1 MLQRANEA
9 FARAVASAQT
19 DDADAYYAY
28 ATFLMKN
35 QSNDRDSRLM
45 AKRFFIRAI
54 EIDRC
59 HVLAL
64 DELAAIHETEANL
77 EEAERLWV
85 EALDVEPTMA
95 PSQADFVSLLERV
108 RTRCYTAEEVVNRD
122 EDGGALAARSL
133 VLHQQLRKYA
143 TLKAMYVSRMEVA
156 GGDDFALPPAT
167 SGGTASQQDRQV
179 ESEGGVF
186 LRHSRAY
193 LNAFRDQFKD
203 NSRNAYRS

>member
-1 MLQRANEA
+1 
-9 FARAVASAQT
+9 
-19 DDADAYYAY
+19 
-28 ATFLMKN
+28 
-35 QSNDRDSRLM
+35 M

-54 EIDRC
+54 EIDPC

-64 DELAAIHETEANL
+64 DELAAIHEDEANL

-85 EALDVEPTMA
+85 QALDVEPTMA

-143 TLKAMYVSRMEVA
+143 TLKAMYVSRMDVA
-156 GGDDFALPPAT
+156 GGEDFALPPAT
-167 SGGTASQQDRQV
+167 PGGVPAQQGNEM
-179 ESEGGVF
+179 ESEGGIF

>member
-1 MLQRANEA
+1 M
-9 FARAVASAQT
+9 
-19 DDADAYYAY
+19 
-28 ATFLMKN
+28 
-35 QSNDRDSRLM
+35 
-45 AKRFFIRAI
+45 
-54 EIDRC
+54 
-59 HVLAL
+59 LAL
-64 DELAAIHETEANL
+64 DELAAIHEDEANL

-85 EALDVEPTMA
+85 QALDVEPTMA

-108 RTRCYTAEEVVNRD
+108 RTRCYTAEEVVNRN
-122 EDGGALAARSL
+122 EDSGALAARSL

-156 GGDDFALPPAT
+156 GGDDLALPPAT
-167 SGGTASQQDRQV
+167 PGEMPAQQGNQM
-179 ESEGGVF
+179 ESEGGIF